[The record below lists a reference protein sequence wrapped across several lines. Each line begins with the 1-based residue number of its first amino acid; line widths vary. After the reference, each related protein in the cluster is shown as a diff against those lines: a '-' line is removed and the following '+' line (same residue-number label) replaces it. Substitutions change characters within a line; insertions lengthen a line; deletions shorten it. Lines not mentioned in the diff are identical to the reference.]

1 MAKHILRTTE
11 FRRVAIAYR
20 PKQPTKNTLYCQ
32 APYKNSLQVDFSY
45 SASLEAN
52 DEKSTINT

>member
-1 MAKHILRTTE
+1 MVVIG
-11 FRRVAIAYR
+11 YR
-20 PKQPTKNTLYCQ
+20 PKQLTKNTLYGQ
-32 APYKNSLQVDFSY
+32 APCKNSLQVHFSY